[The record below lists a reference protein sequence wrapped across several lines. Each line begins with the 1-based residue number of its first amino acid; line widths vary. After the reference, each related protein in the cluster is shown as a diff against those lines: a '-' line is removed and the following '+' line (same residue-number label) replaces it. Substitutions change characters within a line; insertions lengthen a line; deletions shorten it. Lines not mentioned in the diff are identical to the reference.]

1 MATMVAGVDGCK
13 AGWFVV
19 LWNVDENTFAYRI
32 APDIWAVHAFA
43 ATAQVIAVDIPI
55 GLLDH
60 AVPGGRV
67 CDTLAR
73 KMLGPKRASS
83 VFPPPVRAALE
94 CAAYADAL
102 SANRDSS
109 DHVLGISKQCFA
121 ILPKI
126 REVDRFMTPDRQ
138 QSAFEIH
145 PELCFLGMNNGQAV
159 SLGKRTPE
167 GMAARKELLTTNDFA
182 AIVSRALS
190 SPIAGVANDDVLDA
204 CAACWTA
211 RRIALGV
218 ATPLSAV
225 SPLDSRGLRMEMWY

>member
-1 MATMVAGVDGCK
+1 MATIVAGVDGCK

-19 LWNVDENTFAYRI
+19 LWNVDENTFTYRI
-32 APDIWAVHAFA
+32 VPDIWAVRTFA
-43 ATAQVIAVDIPI
+43 STAQVIAVDIPI

-60 AVPGGRV
+60 AVPGGRA
-67 CDTLAR
+67 CDNLAR

-83 VFPPPVRAALE
+83 VFSPPVRAALE

-102 SANRDSS
+102 KANRNSS
-109 DHVLGISKQCFA
+109 DSALGISKQCFA
-121 ILPKI
+121 IMPKI

-138 QSAFEIH
+138 QSVFEVH
-145 PELCFLGMNNGQAV
+145 PELCFLGMNNGLPM

-167 GMAARKELLTTNDFA
+167 GMTARKALLFSNGFSDIVTHAINSRIA
-182 AIVSRALS
+182 A
-190 SPIAGVANDDVLDA
+190 VAKDDILDA

-211 RRIALGV
+211 RRIALSV
-218 ATPLSAV
+218 ATPISGV